1 MSANVESMFYTSNE
15 ENERFVPW
23 HGLGTPVQEALT
35 SEEAIEKAGL
45 NWTVEKKPIFNEN
58 GIQIPKYFR
67 TARSSDNS
75 TLGIV
80 SGRYKIVQ
88 NHEAFSFTDEL
99 ISGDVRYETA
109 GSLNEGRRVWL
120 LAKLPDKTILGDK
133 FDNYICFTNTHDGTG
148 AVQVCMTPV
157 RVVCN
162 NTLNLALSQATRKW
176 STRHIG
182 NLEQKMEEARK
193 ALEMAESYMVA
204 LDEKAKVFADTK
216 VSEAEVEVMFDS
228 IFPVDQNNDTARK
241 IRNVEYLKNAFF
253 NCLKAPDIVQYSGTA
268 WGVINA
274 MTDFVDHTSPIRST
288 ESYQEN
294 NWGKIMSGHPAVDQ
308 MYALLNAKV
317 AA

>member
-15 ENERFVPW
+15 ENGRFVPW

-45 NWTVEKKPIFNEN
+45 NWEVVKKPIYNEN
-58 GIQIPKYFR
+58 GIEIPKYFR

-88 NHEAFSFTDEL
+88 NQEAFSFTDEL

-109 GSLNEGRRVWL
+109 GSLNDGRRVWL
-120 LAKLPDKTILGDK
+120 LAKLPERYILDDK
-133 FDNYICFTNTHDGTG
+133 FDTYICFTNTHDGTG

-162 NTLNLALSQATRKW
+162 NTLNLALSGASRKW

-182 NLEQKMEEARK
+182 NLEQKMEEART
-193 ALEMAESYMVA
+193 ALQMADAYMDA
-204 LDEKAKVFADTK
+204 LKGEAQILSDVK
-216 VSEAEVEVMFDS
+216 VSEAEAEVMFDS
-228 IFPVDQNNDTARK
+228 IFPVDQNKDTARK

-253 NCLKAPDIVQYSGTA
+253 NCLKAPAIAQYSGTA

-274 MTDFVDHTSPIRST
+274 MTDFADHTPPIRYT
-288 ESYQEN
+288 DSYQEN
-294 NWGKIMSGHPAVDQ
+294 NWGKIMIGHPAVDA
-308 MYALLNAKV
+308 MYSLLTAKV
-317 AA
+317 A

>member
-1 MSANVESMFYTSNE
+1 MSALVETMFYT
-15 ENERFVPW
+15 ERETPW

-45 NWTVEKKPIFNEN
+45 NWEVVKKPIYNEN
-58 GIQIPKYFR
+58 GIEIPKYFR

-148 AVQVCMTPV
+148 AVQVCMTPI

-193 ALEMAESYMVA
+193 ALEMAENYMVA
-204 LDEKAKVFADTK
+204 LDETAKVFADTK
-216 VSEAEVEVMFDS
+216 VSEAETEVMFDT
-228 IFPVDQNNDTARK
+228 IFPVDLNNDTARK
-241 IRNVEYLKNAFF
+241 IKNVEYLKSAFF

-294 NWGKIMSGHPAVDQ
+294 NWGKIMSGHPVVDQ

>member
-15 ENERFVPW
+15 ENGRFVPW

-45 NWTVEKKPIFNEN
+45 NWEVVKKPIYNEN
-58 GIQIPKYFR
+58 GIEIPKYFR

-148 AVQVCMTPV
+148 AVQVCMTNT
-157 RVVCN
+157 RVCCN
-162 NTLNLALSQATRKW
+162 NTLNLALSTASRKW

-182 NLEQKMEEARK
+182 NMQDKIIEAQRVLQLANSYTESLNEEAK
-193 ALEMAESYMVA
+193 VLADKKV
-204 LDEKAKVFADTK
+204 DEATT
-216 VSEAEVEVMFDS
+216 EVIFDS
-228 IFPVDQNNDTARK
+228 IFPVDYENDTARK
-241 IRNVEYLKNAFF
+241 IQNVEYLKNAFF
-253 NCLKAPDIVQYSGTA
+253 KCLKAPDITQFSGTA

-274 MTDFVDHTSPIRST
+274 ASDFICHSEPVRVTQ
-288 ESYQEN
+288 SYQEN
-294 NWGKIMSGHPAVDQ
+294 NWAKIMSGHPVLDAFYSSLKSAV
-308 MYALLNAKV
+308 
-317 AA
+317 